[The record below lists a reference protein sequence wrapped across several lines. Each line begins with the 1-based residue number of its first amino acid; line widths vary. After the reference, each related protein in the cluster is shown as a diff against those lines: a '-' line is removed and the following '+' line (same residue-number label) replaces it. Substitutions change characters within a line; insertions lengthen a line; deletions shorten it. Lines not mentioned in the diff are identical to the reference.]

1 MVNTPTLVEEDIA
14 RQIDASRASLAQTSQ
29 RGPTHP
35 ETAPARAHCPVGPR
49 ASLPTIRTLSSVEKL
64 NAAAA
69 REFWAAHWTISDAVL
84 VVAGEGVEDLD
95 LSIFKEWTTSG
106 SPSQVAPLQPRLDG
120 PRVILVDRPDAV
132 QADVRIQ
139 QATVGRSHPGWAALK
154 VGCGALGGPSG
165 SRLTQGLR

>member
-1 MVNTPTLVEEDIA
+1 MA
-14 RQIDASRASLAQTSQ
+14 A
-29 RGPTHP
+29 
-35 ETAPARAHCPVGPR
+35 ARALWPVGSR
-49 ASLPTIRTLSSVEKL
+49 SSLPTIGTLSSVEKP

-106 SPSQVAPLQPRLDG
+106 SPSQVAPLQPRFDG

-154 VGCGALGGPSG
+154 VACGALGGTFG
-165 SRLTQGLR
+165 SRPGTQVLREDKGWSWGRNVEPPTPRWWSGDRCGVLPH